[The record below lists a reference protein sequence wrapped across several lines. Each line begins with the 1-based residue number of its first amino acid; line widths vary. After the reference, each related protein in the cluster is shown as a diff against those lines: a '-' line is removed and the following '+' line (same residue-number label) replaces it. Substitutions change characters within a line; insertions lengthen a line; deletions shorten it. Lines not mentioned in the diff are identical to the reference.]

1 MTLREK
7 LLSDLVDAVLTLD
20 EKVIMEKTREA
31 LSNGID
37 PVEIIEKGLAK
48 GLKIVGDKYEAGEF
62 FLMHLI
68 AAAEPVQSVI
78 RELLEPEIQRK
89 GGGRK
94 PLGKIVLGT
103 VEGDIHDIGKNIVG
117 AMFTAAN
124 FEVHDI
130 GKDAPAERF
139 VEKAKEVQADII
151 GASALLTT
159 TLPGQKRIVEILE
172 REGIRDRF
180 KVIFG
185 GAPVTEEWV
194 KKIGGDGYAG
204 DAVEAVKLARK
215 LLNLNEREIE

>member
-1 MTLREK
+1 MLHKEK
-7 LLSDLVDAVLTLD
+7 LLSGLVEAVLTLD
-20 EKVIMEKTREA
+20 EKVIVEKVREA
-31 LSNGID
+31 LSHGID

-48 GLKIVGDKYEAGEF
+48 GLKVVGDKYEAGEF

-68 AAAEPVQSVI
+68 AAAEPVQFVI
-78 RELLEPEIQRK
+78 REYLEPEIRK
-89 GGGRK
+89 RGSGRK
-94 PLGKIVLGT
+94 PSGKIILGT

-117 AMFTAAN
+117 AMLTAAN
-124 FEVHDI
+124 FEVYDI
-130 GKDAPAERF
+130 GKDAPAEKF

-159 TLPGQKRIVEILE
+159 TMPGQKRIIEILE

-194 KKIGGDGYAG
+194 KKIGADGYAE
-204 DAVEAVKLARK
+204 DAVEAVKLAKK
-215 LLNLNEREIE
+215 LLSERKEE